1 MLSGV
6 CTLALDLGQ
15 PYPINLQN
23 GLNTIHLKKKRPPK
37 LYKKPL
43 KM

>member
-6 CTLALDLGQ
+6 CTLALDLGH

-23 GLNTIHLKKKRPPK
+23 GLNTIHLKKK
-37 LYKKPL
+37 KKGPQNYI
-43 KM
+43 KSP

>member
-6 CTLALDLGQ
+6 CTLALDLGH

-23 GLNTIHLKKKRPPK
+23 GLNTIHFFFKKGPQNYIKSP
-37 LYKKPL
+37 
-43 KM
+43 